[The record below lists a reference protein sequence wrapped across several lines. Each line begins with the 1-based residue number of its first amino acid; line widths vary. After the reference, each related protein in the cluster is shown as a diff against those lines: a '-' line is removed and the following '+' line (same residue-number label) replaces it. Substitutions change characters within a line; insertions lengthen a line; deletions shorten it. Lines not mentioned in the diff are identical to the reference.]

1 MIHAPD
7 YIKNIIIKCYRIE
20 WLNLSDPKNSF
31 YTKNHMVATLIFAKA
46 VMINGIEYGSARLS
60 MELGK
65 EKTVVEI
72 AGQDVRTSTDVLT

>member
-1 MIHAPD
+1 
-7 YIKNIIIKCYRIE
+7 
-20 WLNLSDPKNSF
+20 
-31 YTKNHMVATLIFAKA
+31 MVATLIFAKA
-46 VMINGIEYGSARLS
+46 MMINSIKYDSAQLS